1 MNTSH
6 NGSFSHKEAQLG
18 ALAARQFGLL
28 SRDQLLEAGVGRAA
42 IQYRLGSG
50 TLVPV
55 HPGVY
60 RLQGAPSS
68 WEQKLKAAQLWAGP
82 SSAISHRSAAGLW
95 RLDGVDPGG
104 IVELTTT
111 AGRSAVPEG
120 IVLHRS
126 KVLTPGDAG
135 WLGPLRVTGVARTLM
150 DLGAVMADPA
160 VVEAAAESAFRRD
173 SDLFA
178 RLKRRLEDEAR
189 HGRRGFGTLRD
200 IIDLRD
206 PDAAPTEGMFETL
219 MERRLRQWGFEMPV
233 RQYEVKVGD
242 RVIRIDFAWV
252 PLLLGLEPRG
262 LKWHWTREAFQ
273 NDTDRSNDL
282 ALTRWRIVLVTWW
295 DLLHNPNKIRA
306 NLPEL
311 ER

>member
-1 MNTSH
+1 VNTSH

-18 ALAARQFGLL
+18 RLAARQFGLL
-28 SRDQLLEAGVGRAA
+28 SRDQLRDADVGPAA

-50 TLVPV
+50 TLVSV

-68 WEQKLKAAQLWAGP
+68 WEQRLKAAHLWAGP

-111 AGRSAVPEG
+111 SGRSDVPQG
-120 IVLHRS
+120 IVLHRTR
-126 KVLTPGDAG
+126 VLTPGDAG
-135 WLGPLRVTGVARTLM
+135 WLGTLRVTGVARTLM
-150 DLGAVMADPA
+150 DLGAVVADPA

-173 SDLFA
+173 SELFA

-200 IIDLRD
+200 IVDLRD
-206 PDAAPTEGMFETL
+206 PGAAPTEGMFETL
-219 MERRLRQWGFEMPV
+219 MERRLKAMGLRDAGTPV
-233 RQYEVKVGD
+233 RG
-242 RVIRIDFAWV
+242 RGRGPGHPHRFR
-252 PLLLGLEPRG
+252 LGAAPAG
-262 LKWHWTREAFQ
+262 
-273 NDTDRSNDL
+273 
-282 ALTRWRIVLVTWW
+282 
-295 DLLHNPNKIRA
+295 P
-306 NLPEL
+306 
-311 ER
+311 